1 MKCDRRVADHPWW
14 NIVLNLFLAFLPKN
28 RVALTLSVRKQNY
41 REQDESKDQVK
52 GEVK

>member
-1 MKCDRRVADHPWW
+1 M
-14 NIVLNLFLAFLPKN
+14 IILNLFLVFLPKN

-52 GEVK
+52 VK